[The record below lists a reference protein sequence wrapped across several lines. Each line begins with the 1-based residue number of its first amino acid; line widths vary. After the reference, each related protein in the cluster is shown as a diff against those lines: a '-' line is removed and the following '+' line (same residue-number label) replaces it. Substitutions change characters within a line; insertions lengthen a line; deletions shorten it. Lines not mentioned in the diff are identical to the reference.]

1 MVAYPPRAQARD
13 QSLLRGERALRS
25 SGCSR
30 IGRGIHAAERLAA
43 AHEMTTIQP
52 KRVWYTGVGVRQDRR
67 QAGDRR
73 ENESSEAEA
82 MTAAQSDGQTIQEGG
97 RDETRR
103 YDVLIVGGGPA
114 GLSAAEAAS
123 RGGARVA
130 LLERQKEIGYPVH
143 TSGGSWIGDMK
154 ALGIPGELFYP
165 IHRVTFLSPRK
176 QAHFE
181 YPDPVCCV
189 LDVRGVYQHLAGRA
203 IAAGAELH
211 PNSPVERPIVEDGR
225 VVGVVAKDH
234 RNRVGEWRAPVVID
248 ASGFSS
254 TLSTRAGLHGGY
266 HRYGYGA
273 EYDFYAPNYDQDSLY
288 LIMGSQ
294 VAPSGYAWAFPRGR
308 GRVRLGVGVIRPDV
322 DADAREYLDSF
333 AQRLPSLA
341 PAFAGASPIEYHTG
355 LFPSEGVVERFVS
368 DGLIATGDAAGH
380 GSTLVGEGIRFAI
393 YSGQM
398 AGGVAAEAARAS
410 DSSAAYLERYERQ
423 WRARFG
429 REMEISYMVNQRI
442 AAWSDERWDESMD
455 LLHRL
460 TPTQA
465 AELLRG
471 DYSVGL
477 FLGVLRRNPGLL
489 RTGARKFFD
498 VALQR
503 LGRPAGVSDA
513 EVTSASPSPSA

>member
-1 MVAYPPRAQARD
+1 VDAR
-13 QSLLRGERALRS
+13 RHWRTGE
-25 SGCSR
+25 
-30 IGRGIHAAERLAA
+30 AARWHTSKSE
-43 AHEMTTIQP
+43 I
-52 KRVWYTGVGVRQDRR
+52 
-67 QAGDRR
+67 
-73 ENESSEAEA
+73 SEAEA
-82 MTAAQSDGQTIQEGG
+82 MTAAESGASGASAGADTGQAG
-97 RDETRR
+97 DERTSEREEDRR

-114 GLSAAEAAS
+114 GLGAAEAAA

-143 TSGGSWIGDMK
+143 TSGGSWISDMQ
-154 ALGIPGELFYP
+154 ALGMPAELYYP
-165 IHRVTFLSPRK
+165 IHRVTFLSPHK
-176 QAHFE
+176 QAHFS

-211 PNSPVERPIVEDGR
+211 PNSPVERPIIEDGR

-273 EYDFYAPNYDQDSLY
+273 EYDFYAPKYDQDSLY

-294 VAPSGYAWAFPRGR
+294 VAPAGYAWAFPRGK

-333 AQRLPSLA
+333 PQRLPSLA

-355 LFPSEGVVERFVS
+355 LFPSEGVVPRFVS

-398 AGGVAAEAARAS
+398 AGSVAAEAVRAA
-410 DSSAAYLERYERQ
+410 DASAAFLERYERQ

-429 REMEISYMVNQRI
+429 REMDISYMVNQRI
-442 AAWSDERWDESMD
+442 AAWSDERWDDSMD
-455 LLHRL
+455 LLDRL
-460 TPTQA
+460 TPQQA

-477 FLGVLRRNPGLL
+477 FLSVLRRNPGLL
-489 RTGARKFFD
+489 RTGARRFFD

-503 LGRPAGVSDA
+503 LGRTGGVGDA
-513 EVTSASPSPSA
+513 EVSSASPSA